1 MAVKIEVRH
10 NLSDLELA
18 KSLATVAL
26 AEDVAA
32 PVMEIL
38 AKSWREYEIPDRYM
52 REIVESMTRRLRTI
66 LEVLGR
72 NLEKWFAYRFRS
84 DINKSWLRKSP
95 PRPPLLLSQAE
106 IDELKRLI
114 ELHFKK
120 AMGLGI
126 KGTERW
132 NIPKDIEERWKR
144 AGIILPAV
152 NLSAGI
158 QDAYIA
164 GRLYQVLRDGDSYE
178 HMKQMARQLPMTRA
192 DQLAIEIARGNAAT
206 YITGYGEQL
215 AKQAETMVLNHNKRI
230 LREIITKYLSRDLR
244 HMPFAPE
251 GLLTLN
257 WAELKALPTDKIA
270 TSWRQLATEI
280 YNAFRQEDPTRDWH
294 RVAVS
299 ETRYSQNLGTL
310 QSLQESGVEEIYYLV
325 QPDACKHCKALY
337 LEPDGVTPK
346 IFKLKD
352 ILQIITI
359 TGGMNVGRKASKIG
373 DPDEGWMPGAL
384 VHPWCRCRPRPVVPG
399 MKPISLQFT

>member
-32 PVMEIL
+32 SVMEML

-52 REIVESMTRRLRTI
+52 REIVETMTRQIKT
-66 LEVLGR
+66 VLGILGQ

-84 DINKSWLRKSP
+84 DLNKSRLWKSP

-114 ELHFKK
+114 ELHFKR

-126 KGTERW
+126 GGAEQW
-132 NIPKDIEERWKR
+132 NIPRGIEERWKR
-144 AGIILPAV
+144 AGIILPDV
-152 NLSAGI
+152 NLSRGI
-158 QDAYIA
+158 EDAYIS

-178 HMKQMARQLPMTRA
+178 HMKQLARQLPFTRA
-192 DQLAIEIARGNAAT
+192 DQLAIEMARGNAAT

-215 AKQAETMVLNHNKRI
+215 AKQAETMALNQNKRI
-230 LREIITKYLSRDLR
+230 LRDIVTKYMSRELKQ
-244 HMPFAPE
+244 MPLAPE

-257 WAELKALPTDKIA
+257 WAELKTLPTDKIA
-270 TSWRQLATEI
+270 TSWRQLSTEI
-280 YNAFRQEDPTRDWH
+280 HNVFRQEDPTRDWH

-310 QSLQESGVEEIYYLV
+310 HSLQEDGIEEIYYLV

-346 IFKLKD
+346 VFKLKD
-352 ILQIITI
+352 ILEIIAE
-359 TGGMNVGRKASKIG
+359 TGGMNAGRKASKIG
-373 DPDEGWMPGAL
+373 DTKEGWMPGAL
-384 VHPWCRCRPRPVVPG
+384 VHPWCRCRPRPVIPG
-399 MKPISLQFT
+399 MKPISLQAS